1 MKRDYKPR
9 RREKIYNEHLQ
20 QIAEKKFTI
29 REIDIIACIL
39 HNRGEKKIAY
49 FLGISYRTVGTH
61 VRNILSKLEY
71 NSRDHIIDAVEKSG
85 KMRYIREYYLQLVVE
100 STFEKYLQKIRTSI
114 NCAQIVCFTDF
125 GEVTDDE
132 ERLLFQLEQ
141 DLKLANLVLKHN
153 MTSNDRTKKE
163 YNLYFIKEKFVTS
176 ATVDINALNDQ
187 DKNIGLL
194 LDKNIIIP
202 PSGRVID
209 FREDQCYYSSV
220 LNLLQEVISASE
232 IKKTIQEFKNQ
243 IQIIIQDSIVEPK
256 IELFDVSTYKLKP
269 RIIVITVFSIILLSG
284 IFLQYNGLILPRTKV
299 DLMEAQQDSL
309 SLKDSIHLLLKF
321 SQNLSVSNLSR
332 EESEKNYKVI
342 KQFDSVIE
350 QIDLGQI
357 QKYFNSDV
365 LQSSELVNCLYN
377 LNAISSYLL
386 VEKHDVQKAEK
397 ILRYTKNLA
406 ENYVSLVVDYKGD
419 QTKVQIDFDKLTPAE
434 IYTELAMIKDLPEM
448 YTITLYFLGRS
459 LIYQRNLGKLE
470 EAEKYFVLSS
480 YLGNKLGLFEEVL
493 SIINGVMI
501 IKGDNIDINIENKN
515 YEQAREVLKECIELV
530 KTIKEDNREYQV
542 NYKPYNKNPTF
553 IIPKKNTYHIL
564 DCTKRLV
571 KLYTKLV
578 TMVDDEGELKKS
590 LEEIS
595 QQFIGSNTSAGILKI
610 LLKSS
615 DKPNRI
621 VADIYNN
628 LGYFLLKL
636 YDKNIGLTQFKANL
650 SSQLKLANGDDIK
663 IIYQIF
669 DLAKSL
675 SRSAEF
681 SKADSFD
688 GLLKVC
694 ERLVRQPAIAEE
706 EKKQLLKKIQDFKE
720 ARDEIN
726 TKLKRVVAN

>member
-675 SRSAEF
+675 SRSTEF